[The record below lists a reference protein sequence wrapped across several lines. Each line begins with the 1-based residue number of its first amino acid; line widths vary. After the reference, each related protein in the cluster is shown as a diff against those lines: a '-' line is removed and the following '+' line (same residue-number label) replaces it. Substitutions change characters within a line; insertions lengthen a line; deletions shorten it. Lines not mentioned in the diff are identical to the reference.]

1 MLLTSAV
8 DRVYCK
14 CRCFV
19 FVKRRMDLFLPFL
32 QQETNRERKEQKGEQ
47 SRAERNVCV
56 CVCARVCDE
65 VRKMLA
71 GAFVTH
77 RG

>member
-1 MLLTSAV
+1 
-8 DRVYCK
+8 
-14 CRCFV
+14 
-19 FVKRRMDLFLPFL
+19 MDLFLPFL

-47 SRAERNVCV
+47 SRAERNVSV
-56 CVCARVCDE
+56 CVCDE

-77 RG
+77 GG